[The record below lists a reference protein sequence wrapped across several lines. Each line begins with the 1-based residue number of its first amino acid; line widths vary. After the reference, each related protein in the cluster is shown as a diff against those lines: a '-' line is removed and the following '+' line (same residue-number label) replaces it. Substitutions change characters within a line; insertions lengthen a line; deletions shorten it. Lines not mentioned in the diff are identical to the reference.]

1 ALGVVAARLGLA
13 DGGFAGCGKA
23 SEQHRRLDLRRRHR
37 RAIDDGYGIARAGER
52 ERQQPAVGHAR
63 GMRPHQREGI
73 EDALHR
79 PLAQAGIAV
88 EGRGDGTAADRS
100 HDQTAAG
107 AGIAEVEHAM
117 RFAEAPDA
125 DAVNAPLA
133 FGHAL
138 ALGAQRAHRLAGVE
152 YVLAFEQ
159 PGYAGLPDRERAEDE
174 GAVRD
179 RLVAGHARAAL
190 EGARAAGGERGF
202 GGVVHVRSPAWREP
216 AL

>member
-1 ALGVVAARLGLA
+1 
-13 DGGFAGCGKA
+13 

-52 ERQQPAVGHAR
+52 EGEQPAVGHAR
-63 GMRPHQREGI
+63 GMRPHQLEGI

-88 EGRGDGTAADRS
+88 EGRGNGTAATRPPDPA
-100 HDQTAAG
+100 AAG
-107 AGIAEVEHAM
+107 AGIAEVNHAM
-117 RFAEAPDA
+117 RLAEAPDA

-138 ALGAQRAHRLAGVE
+138 DLGAQRAHRLASVE

-159 PGYAGLPDRERAEDE
+159 PGDAGLTDRERAEDE
-174 GAVRD
+174 GAVR
-179 RLVAGHARAAL
+179 
-190 EGARAAGGERGF
+190 
-202 GGVVHVRSPAWREP
+202 
-216 AL
+216 